1 MYVREVD
8 CILCELSSIHPSAAV
23 LCSGAKDLILE
34 LVGSAEPLTAEIT
47 AEVDAGTAV
56 WFLHT
61 GSCCLHWL
69 PLCQIPAVPWEAPT
83 SSFQILHLQNTLFLQ
98 IKA

>member
-1 MYVREVD
+1 M
-8 CILCELSSIHPSAAV
+8 
-23 LCSGAKDLILE
+23 LCSGGKDLIWE

-56 WFLHT
+56 RSLHAVR
-61 GSCCLHWL
+61 CCLHWL
-69 PLCQIPAVPWEAPT
+69 PPCQIPAVPWEAST
-83 SSFQILHLQNTLFLQ
+83 SSFQVLHLQNTLFLQ